1 MPKRC
6 ELEKVTEIERQ
17 NSLELVVNTN
27 QLYYGD
33 NLDILRTYIPDES
46 IDLIYIDPPFN
57 SNQAYNVIFSET
69 DGSSSEAQIHAF
81 EDTWHW
87 SEPTEG
93 AYDELVGTAPP
104 LLVETIKSFRGFLGE
119 KNLMAY
125 LVMMALRLVELHR
138 VLKPTGSF
146 YLHCD
151 PTASHYL
158 KIILD
163 QVFGV
168 ENFRNE
174 IYWKRKTGRAGPTN
188 RFGTSCDILLWFS
201 KSNDYAFDTQYR
213 ESNPEYIEKMF
224 RHTDANGRHYRIDNL
239 ASPNPRPNLTYEYKG
254 YKPPVKGWAISRKKM
269 EQWDR
274 EGRLHFPKSPD
285 GRIQRKRYL
294 DELKGEEV
302 PSLWD
307 DIHPIGS
314 QAKERLGYPTQ
325 KPEALLERIIQA
337 SSNEGDVVLDAF
349 CGCGTAVAVS
359 QKLNRRWMGIDITH
373 LAITLLKYRLDDA
386 FGDDV
391 KYEIIGE
398 PKDEASARALA
409 NQDRYQF
416 QWWALSLIRA
426 RPYQGKQKGADDGV
440 DGVLYYKD
448 VDPDNPKKTL
458 TRKIVVQV
466 KSGKVSVT
474 DIRELKAVVQNQD
487 AVIGVFIALNPPT
500 QPMVKEAATAGRFH
514 WLHVEHTT
522 YPRIQI
528 RTIQELLEGRGI
540 EYPQIPDDVTF
551 RKAERVTPQNQ
562 QLPLTGISPQNTQDP
577 VR

>member
-1 MPKRC
+1 MD
-6 ELEKVTEIERQ
+6 
-17 NSLELVVNTN
+17 TN

-33 NLDILRTYIPDES
+33 NLDILRNHIPDES
-46 IDLIYIDPPFN
+46 VDLIYIDPPFN
-57 SNQAYNVIFSET
+57 SNQAYNVIFSEA
-69 DGSSSEAQIHAF
+69 DGSSSQAQIQAF
-81 EDTWHW
+81 EDTWRW
-87 SEPTEG
+87 GEATEG
-93 AYDELVGTAPP
+93 AYHELIGTAPH
-104 LLVETIKSFRGFLGE
+104 LLVETIKSFRGFLTE
-119 KNLMAY
+119 TNLMAY

-138 VLKPTGSF
+138 ALKPTGSF

-163 QVFGV
+163 QIFGV

-188 RFGTSCDILLWFS
+188 RFGTSCDTLLWFS
-201 KSNDYAFDTQYR
+201 KSSDYLFTPQYR
-213 ESNPEYIEKMF
+213 ESNPEYIKKMF
-224 RHTDANGRHYRIDNL
+224 RYTDENGRRYRIDNL

-254 YKPPVKGWAISRKKM
+254 YRPPEKGWAISREKM
-269 EQWDR
+269 EQWDK

-307 DIHPIGS
+307 DIPPIGS

-349 CGCGTAVAVS
+349 CGCGTAVAVA
-359 QKLNRRWMGIDITH
+359 QRLNRRWIGIDITH
-373 LAITLLKYRLDDA
+373 LAITLLKYRLADV

-398 PKDEASARALA
+398 PKDATSAKALA

-426 RPYQGKQKGADDGV
+426 RPYQGKKKGADEGV
-440 DGVLYYKD
+440 DGVIYYED
-448 VDPDNPKKTL
+448 VDPDKPKKML

-466 KSGKVSVT
+466 KSGKVSVK
-474 DIRELKAVVQNQD
+474 DIRELKSVVEAQD
-487 AVIGVFIALNPPT
+487 AVIGVFITLNPPT
-500 QPMVKEAATAGRFH
+500 QPMVKEAATAGRFQ
-514 WLHVEHTT
+514 WLHVTHTT
-522 YPRIQI
+522 YPKIQI
-528 RTIQELLEGRGI
+528 RTIDELLSGNGI
-540 EYPQIPDDVTF
+540 EYPQTPVDVTF
-551 RKAERVTPQNQ
+551 RRAERAARQSQ
-562 QLPLTGISPQNTQDP
+562 QLEIET
-577 VR
+577 